1 MVSKSF
7 SAALERITKYRRK
20 YFIKLSFSFDAFVF
34 RNKEEISRDSLAD
47 ASLLVIGA
55 QREEFTDVEA
65 KELTQWVNSGGRV
78 LMMTSDNID
87 GDERLNLSNFL
98 GRFVGHLFLSLC
110 L

>member
-1 MVSKSF
+1 MASKSF
-7 SAALERITKYRRK
+7 SGDLEQITKYPRK
-20 YFIKLSFSFDAFVF
+20 HTIMNLYSSSCMT
-34 RNKEEISRDSLAD
+34 RNKEELSRDSLAD

-55 QREEFTDVEA
+55 QREEFTDTEA

-98 GRFVGHLFLSLC
+98 GRYNLNV
-110 L
+110 